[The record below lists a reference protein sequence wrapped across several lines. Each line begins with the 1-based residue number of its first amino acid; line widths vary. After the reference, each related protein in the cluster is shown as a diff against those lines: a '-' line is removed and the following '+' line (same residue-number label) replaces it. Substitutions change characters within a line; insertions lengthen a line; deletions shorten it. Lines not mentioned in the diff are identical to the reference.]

1 MKSLTWKI
9 GFLFVLVI
17 GALLLSLRTHG
28 FVKDPIYDDLEGVA
42 LIQALLKDAKWDLA
56 HEEIAQLEK
65 HDAVSGRY
73 YRGQWYYLKGAPEKA
88 LAAFE
93 SLKNQ
98 NFTDLD
104 IWRMR
109 SYAQLKKDEKCLS
122 AVPQFF
128 NRNDVTESDYLMRAQ
143 CAQRLK
149 KNEKAWQ
156 TLQQARKRFASYTVE
171 TEWLALQLQLGLNHQ
186 AWQTA
191 QVWLVQKMAPAP
203 HFLQLAE
210 LFQAKGLSELALK
223 VLELGRLRHP
233 TNMDIN
239 LAFSQVYF
247 HKGFLFVA
255 EEGFARAALKDSKY
269 HYHVA
274 ELNRQTGRYER
285 SLYFNSHVV
294 EEKER
299 LKQKIATYVDA
310 NRYALIASMD
320 SVIQTSEL
328 AKDEEI
334 LYALSYSLVRN
345 GDREKPLKYLAK
357 ITKPDLV
364 EKSTLLRQA
373 LLECQKKQDR
383 CDI

>member
-1 MKSLTWKI
+1 MMTIVWKI
-9 GFLFVLVI
+9 GFL
-17 GALLLSLRTHG
+17 LLLCAGSLLFSLRSHA
-28 FVKDPIYDDLEGVA
+28 FVKDPIYDDLEGIA

-56 HEEIAQLEK
+56 QSEIQQLEK
-65 HDAVSGRY
+65 QDAVSGKY
-73 YRGQWYYLKGAPEKA
+73 YRGQWNYLKGDHNKA
-88 LAAFE
+88 LALFT
-93 SLKNQ
+93 SLSNKN
-98 NFTDLD
+98 FADVDVWL
-104 IWRMR
+104 MR
-109 SYAQLKKDEKCLS
+109 TYAQLQKDGKCLS
-122 AVPQFF
+122 AVPHFLK
-128 NRNDVTESDYLMRAQ
+128 RTDVVENDYLLRAQ
-143 CAQRLK
+143 CAQRS
-149 KNEKAWQ
+149 KNYDQAWE
-156 TLQQARKRFASYTVE
+156 TVLQARKRFASYTAE
-171 TEWLALQLQLGLNHQ
+171 TEWLTLQLQLGLHHQ

-191 QVWLVQKMAPAP
+191 QVWLVKHDAPAT
-203 HFLQLAE
+203 HFLNFAE
-210 LFQAKGLSELALK
+210 LFQAKGLSTQALK

-255 EEGFARAALKDSKY
+255 EEGFARASLKDSKY
-269 HYHVA
+269 YYHSA

-320 SVIQTSEL
+320 PVIQRSEL

-357 ITKPDLV
+357 ITKPELI

-373 LLECQKKQDR
+373 LLECQKKQER